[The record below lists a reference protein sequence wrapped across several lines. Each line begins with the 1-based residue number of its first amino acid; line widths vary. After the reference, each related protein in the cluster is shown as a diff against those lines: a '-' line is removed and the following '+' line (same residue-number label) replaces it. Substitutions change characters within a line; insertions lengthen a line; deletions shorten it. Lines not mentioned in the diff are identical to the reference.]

1 MSEAG
6 KEQPAKD
13 NGQQGK
19 TTGNGVE
26 ALSVAKSSHRFTASS
41 QSIVW
46 NSSLEALKH
55 EPLQQQTAGQKA
67 FSCTPAEASMDVTAP
82 PCLEEQWASTPLKA
96 KSY

>member
-41 QSIVW
+41 QSIV
-46 NSSLEALKH
+46 
-55 EPLQQQTAGQKA
+55 
-67 FSCTPAEASMDVTAP
+67 
-82 PCLEEQWASTPLKA
+82 
-96 KSY
+96 